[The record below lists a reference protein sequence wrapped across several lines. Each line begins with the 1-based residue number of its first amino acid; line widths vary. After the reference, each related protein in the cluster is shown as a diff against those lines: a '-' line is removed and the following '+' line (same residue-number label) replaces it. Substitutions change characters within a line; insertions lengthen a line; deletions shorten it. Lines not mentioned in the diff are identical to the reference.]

1 MKIADIIS
9 SLDKSVISEETAS
22 AIATA
27 FDTAVNEKVQ
37 AQASLLVEK
46 ALKEQDEDHA
56 NKLKKLIGQID
67 ADHTDKLKQVV
78 KAINENHTEKL
89 LKLVSYYRKAIN
101 EKAESFSDRIVEE
114 MSNYLDLYL
123 DKIVPKEQLQEAVAN
138 VQAKNQLEQ
147 IRRIV
152 GLDARQLS
160 NPVRKAIIEG
170 KQALD
175 SLRQQV
181 KEASL
186 TNESLALEVQTAKAA
201 LLIEQKTKGM
211 PSSKREFVTKIL
223 SDKSPEYILENFN
236 YVVEMFERDDKAA
249 AINLASAA
257 KQTAVTK
264 DAKVVKP
271 QVISESVAK
280 AAANP
285 YLQVLQSIR

>member
-37 AQASLLVEK
+37 AQAGLLVEK

>member
-1 MKIADIIS
+1 MKIAEIIS
-9 SLDKSVISEETAS
+9 SIDKSVISEETAS

-27 FDTAVNEKVQ
+27 FDSAVNEKVA
-37 AQASLLVEK
+37 AQSNLLVEK

-56 NKLKKLIGQID
+56 NKLKQLIEQID
-67 ADHTDKLKQVV
+67 KDHTAKLKEVV

-101 EKAESFSDRIVEE
+101 EKAEKFSDRIVEE

-123 DKIVPKEQLQEAVAN
+123 DKIVPREQLAEAVAN
-138 VQAKNQLEQ
+138 VQAKTQLNQ
-147 IRRIV
+147 IRKIV
-152 GLDARQLS
+152 GLDAGQLNDS
-160 NPVRKAIIEG
+160 VKGAIIEG

-175 SLRQQV
+175 SLREQV
-181 KEASL
+181 KTITLEKNALVLEA
-186 TNESLALEVQTAKAA
+186 QKAKAS

-211 PSSKREFVTKIL
+211 PSSKKEFVGKLL

-236 YVVEMFERDDKAA
+236 YVVEMFEKDEVSTATS
-249 AINLASAA
+249 LASTA

-264 DAKVVKP
+264 DAKVVKS
-271 QVISESVAK
+271 QVISESTTKKVN
-280 AAANP
+280 NP